1 MTALFCVGWF
11 THSGPESGWW
21 GTVLPGLTGAVPH
34 HLTVDGAADTV
45 VQLHVELGQN
55 VGCRVKRPEVRP
67 CSWNRKLYTCRWKTK
82 INIDSQSKTLA
93 SEMSLTAAASTMFL
107 MTNFLMALSLGT
119 QRAQLVQRMG
129 CTCPRPF
136 LARPLFLLFL
146 VCINKKGQ
154 FSTNKSNRSLLFT
167 YCFAILTITGKKMTY
182 FQKTQSRL

>member
-1 MTALFCVGWF
+1 MSKNPSRLGDTY
-11 THSGPESGWW
+11 SRPEPGRW
-21 GTVLPGLTGAVPH
+21 GAVLPGLAGTVPH

-55 VGCRVKRPEVRP
+55 VRCDTEGTDVTGRSYGKRAGAKHEDGGVFG
-67 CSWNRKLYTCRWKTK
+67 NL
-82 INIDSQSKTLA
+82 QSKTLA

-129 CTCPRPF
+129 CTWPRPF

-146 VCINKKGQ
+146 VYEVHI
-154 FSTNKSNRSLLFT
+154 
-167 YCFAILTITGKKMTY
+167 
-182 FQKTQSRL
+182 KTDYR